1 MQTGNLSTN
10 PTSVPGRAVLAA
22 VLAALS
28 CFASAQTLPPEVQ
41 VGTRAITDFEFDWG
55 RDGVYCPSCNGGA
68 GNARMA
74 YIDNNHD
81 LWVGNVDVLS
91 GDLVPNT
98 GQGVL
103 VDNNATTALEI
114 GNGAEWMV
122 SQRGSELVYTRWT
135 DGQPRTPDYLNLG
148 YARMNAGTW
157 LSGPVDNSQLGV
169 LPVGT
174 LDPNDAV
181 PEANFQAYTTSG
193 APQKLFWRVVS
204 TGARN
209 NPIPISSNDPG
220 MTRRWVKGTWDIIV
234 TAPAAPDGTGNVYR
248 QVFLYHTTNNTLE
261 QLTFDPVNKLWAF
274 MWEAPEFG
282 NQNVFFAMTG
292 GTRLDIYR
300 KLPSTQGGVR
310 WKVVNSITMPPD
322 APYINSPEP
331 FVFDGRS
338 WIFFTLSADPN
349 FHDFAPSLIAMTGI
363 VPGTPSLQLL
373 TSATQPRRARRDP
386 EYFITANGPYI
397 YYNRYLV
404 SGGTKVSEGVFR
416 VDTGLGLS
424 SR

>member
-10 PTSVPGRAVLAA
+10 PTSLPGRAVLAA

-209 NPIPISSNDPG
+209 NPIPFSHEPCSPLDHRPCTPTFCSVFNHGPCVPEIFYPYGQNLQLTIETVPPDGAAAKCQKPDHDLDTIGDLFAKLRSCWEP
-220 MTRRWVKGTWDIIV
+220 
-234 TAPAAPDGTGNVYR
+234 PAADATR
-248 QVFLYHTTNNTLE
+248 QGMQMSVRFSFNKAGGLIGPPRVTYATAGVPVDTRTAYLSAINTSLDACLPLKFTNNLAGA
-261 QLTFDPVNKLWAF
+261 LA
-274 MWEAPEFG
+274 
-282 NQNVFFAMTG
+282 
-292 GTRLDIYR
+292 
-300 KLPSTQGGVR
+300 
-310 WKVVNSITMPPD
+310 
-322 APYINSPEP
+322 
-331 FVFDGRS
+331 GR
-338 WIFFTLSADPN
+338 P
-349 FHDFAPSLIAMTGI
+349 IAI
-363 VPGTPSLQLL
+363 RYVDN
-373 TSATQPRRARRDP
+373 RDL
-386 EYFITANGPYI
+386 GKQ
-397 YYNRYLV
+397 
-404 SGGTKVSEGVFR
+404 SGGP
-416 VDTGLGLS
+416 
-424 SR
+424 